1 MQLGNDADHIVDASD
16 IDVFTTTSLS
26 IASRLSTILHTRED
40 AAMEG
45 APLHPYL
52 VQLDEQIR
60 KSQRV
65 ATLYAKKL
73 EDLDRNE
80 RDQND
85 LSHQPDGEHLDDDV
99 VTPVTETVRE
109 VANVR

>member
-1 MQLGNDADHIVDASD
+1 MQLGNDCDHIVDAGD

-26 IASRLSTILHTRED
+26 IASRLSTILHGRED

-52 VQLDEQIR
+52 VQLDERIR
-60 KSQRV
+60 KSQEA

-73 EDLDRNE
+73 EDLDRLE
-80 RDQND
+80 RDQAY
-85 LSHQPDGEHLDDDV
+85 LAHQPAGEHLDDDV
-99 VTPVTETVRE
+99 VSPVTETVRE
-109 VANVR
+109 VANVS